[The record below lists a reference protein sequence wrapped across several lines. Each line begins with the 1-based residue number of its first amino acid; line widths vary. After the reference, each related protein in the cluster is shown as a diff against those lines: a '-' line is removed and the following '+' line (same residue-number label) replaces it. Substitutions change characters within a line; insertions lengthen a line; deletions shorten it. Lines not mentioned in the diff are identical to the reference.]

1 MCDYT
6 QVEYCCQHL
15 RFVVQRWCSVYE
27 RTNKVCAPN
36 VTHLEIRHDE
46 LCCKLPSFSL
56 TCRFLQGSLPQKSTF
71 ARHSP
76 YLRTPNIA
84 RQCNSPDCR
93 PRSPPPWEHM
103 IRRSKRATPYL

>member
-6 QVEYCCQHL
+6 QVEYCCQHF

-46 LCCKLPSFSL
+46 LCCKLPSSSH
-56 TCRFLQGSLPQKSTF
+56 LQIFARILPQISTF
-71 ARHSP
+71 RRHP
-76 YLRTPNIA
+76 HLVLWDITKQR
-84 RQCNSPDCR
+84 NSHINLP
-93 PRSPPPWEHM
+93 
-103 IRRSKRATPYL
+103 A

>member
-6 QVEYCCQHL
+6 QVRSSHGIYVPYPFSQVDLWQVEYCCQHF
-15 RFVVQRWCSVYE
+15 RFVVQKWCSVYE

-46 LCCKLPSFSL
+46 LCS
-56 TCRFLQGSLPQKSTF
+56 
-71 ARHSP
+71 
-76 YLRTPNIA
+76 
-84 RQCNSPDCR
+84 DCR

-103 IRRSKRATPYL
+103 IRRSKRHTPYI

>member
-46 LCCKLPSFSL
+46 LCFTRPCPTPLL
-56 TCRFLQGSLPQKSTF
+56 TCVFQ
-71 ARHSP
+71 
-76 YLRTPNIA
+76 NIA
-84 RQCNSPDCR
+84 KQRNLRIFLAS
-93 PRSPPPWEHM
+93 WE
-103 IRRSKRATPYL
+103 AFFTP